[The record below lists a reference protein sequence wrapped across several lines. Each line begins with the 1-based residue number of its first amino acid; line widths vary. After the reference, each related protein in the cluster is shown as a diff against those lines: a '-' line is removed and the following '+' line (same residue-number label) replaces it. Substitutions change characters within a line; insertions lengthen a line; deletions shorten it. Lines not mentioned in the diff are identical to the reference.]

1 MEGELVSAE
10 VLRLNCTRGHNRLC
24 QLLRHLTACDKVL
37 WHVGLQLH
45 EDTRDELGEVSV
57 VTVPSIRR
65 RFQSHTEQ
73 AAIALLYRLIAD
85 HRCIV
90 SAELNYSVANTG
102 PLDAV
107 LASSSGQVTRVLPSL
122 SEVMPQKKDTGFW
135 TGTLVIQAFAK
146 RAVFLALLPWCGPKD
161 YPKFHAVLVLGHVLL
176 ETAVMWKAVEATGK
190 LRPGGPG
197 TVLVVTF
204 WYYIIEIAFLIIHV
218 IARDL
223 SVPYAMSS
231 NSWFA
236 YTQIYSASPHSRRTW
251 STVSLSPHLPQV
263 GGSLPGTVLVVTFW
277 YYIIEIAFLII
288 HVIAGDLS
296 VPYAMS
302 SNSWFAYTQICE

>member
-1 MEGELVSAE
+1 MKSLI
-10 VLRLNCTRGHNRLC
+10 C
-24 QLLRHLTACDKVL
+24 
-37 WHVGLQLH
+37 
-45 EDTRDELGEVSV
+45 
-57 VTVPSIRR
+57 VTVL
-65 RFQSHTEQ
+65 FVLE
-73 AAIALLYRLIAD
+73 A
-85 HRCIV
+85 
-90 SAELNYSVANTG
+90 
-102 PLDAV
+102 AV
-107 LASSSGQVTRVLPSL
+107 LLKTVITYWESGGASLVEEEDGLNVTRVLPSL

-236 YTQIYSASPHSRRTW
+236 YTQIYSASRHSRRTW

-263 GGSLPGTVLVVTFW
+263 GGSLPQTRPF
-277 YYIIEIAFLII
+277 
-288 HVIAGDLS
+288 D
-296 VPYAMS
+296 PR
-302 SNSWFAYTQICE
+302 

>member
-1 MEGELVSAE
+1 MKSLI
-10 VLRLNCTRGHNRLC
+10 C
-24 QLLRHLTACDKVL
+24 
-37 WHVGLQLH
+37 
-45 EDTRDELGEVSV
+45 
-57 VTVPSIRR
+57 VTVL
-65 RFQSHTEQ
+65 FVLE
-73 AAIALLYRLIAD
+73 A
-85 HRCIV
+85 
-90 SAELNYSVANTG
+90 
-102 PLDAV
+102 AV
-107 LASSSGQVTRVLPSL
+107 LLKTVITYWESGGASLVEEEDGLNVTRVLPSL

-146 RAVFLALLPWCGPKD
+146 RAVTEKFRWSAAADAEAHLPLHAVEQVDARLSNIENYETTAQVFLALLPWCGPKD

-236 YTQIYSASPHSRRTW
+236 YTQIYSASRHSRRTW

-263 GGSLPGTVLVVTFW
+263 GGSLPQTRPF
-277 YYIIEIAFLII
+277 
-288 HVIAGDLS
+288 D
-296 VPYAMS
+296 PR
-302 SNSWFAYTQICE
+302 